1 MNITILINILSNMN
15 NNLRFQPISPTGV
28 CLACRSEAHQCFI
41 CDNCRGLQDNARL
54 DLFYRVLYNQLRHNT
69 AVLHQFTQAILTILN
84 GGTSSRA
91 VLVMLSAMIEN
102 INLLQQTAEDDLVV
116 YNQEAEDVQLL
127 QAQRENTRRRN
138 ERRRPKRNR

>member
-15 NNLRFQPISPTGV
+15 NNLHFQPISPTGV

-41 CDNCRGLQDNARL
+41 CGNCRGLQDNARL
-54 DLFYRVLYNQLRHNT
+54 DLFYPALYRQLRHNT

-102 INLLQQTAEDDLVV
+102 INLLQQTAEENLVV
-116 YNQEAEDVQLL
+116 YNQEAEDVLVRERQEN
-127 QAQRENTRRRN
+127 AQRSSRRQRRN
-138 ERRRPKRNR
+138 R